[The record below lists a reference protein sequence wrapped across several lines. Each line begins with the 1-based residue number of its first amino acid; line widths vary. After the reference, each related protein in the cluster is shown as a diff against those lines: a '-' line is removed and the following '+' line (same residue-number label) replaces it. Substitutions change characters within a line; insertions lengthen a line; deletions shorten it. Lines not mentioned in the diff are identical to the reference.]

1 MRVSVEFIGLAF
13 FIYLFAIERNLH
25 CPCMSIWNL
34 YSILSNVREK
44 EIFFVR
50 FVLLLLLLFIVVV
63 VDSPLVTINLI
74 INFPSHSLQSC
85 NIFARYLFAMLR
97 FRRFFLFSF
106 CFLLLSSIFSVIC
119 VNGQSW
125 IAQTFKHTHMHTYTS
140 KSVQIERWIESHT
153 LVPFPKT
160 KANEMKD
167 ETNSMATV
175 RMILMCLFV

>member
-125 IAQTFKHTHMHTYTS
+125 IAQTFKHTHTCTHTLANRS
-140 KSVQIERWIESHT
+140 KSKDESKVTHLSLFRKQRQT
-153 LVPFPKT
+153 KWKT
-160 KANEMKD
+160 KQIQWPPWEW
-167 ETNSMATV
+167 
-175 RMILMCLFV
+175 F